1 MAIAAGCSAQPDFS
15 QALAEACQPIREAFA
30 AAPPDLTFVF
40 VSHHHAAH
48 FGEIGP
54 AIREQTGTRLLLGCT
69 GEAIIGGE
77 QELENQPALS
87 VWSAALPGSVLTT
100 FAVEFEETPD
110 GMVCSGVPE
119 GLGEH
124 LSETRAILMV
134 AEPYSSIPT
143 SLLDVFG
150 DELPGVPVIGGMAS
164 GGGPGANRL
173 FLNEYAVET
182 GAIGVVLRGG
192 PQVQTIVS
200 QGCRPIG
207 QPYVVTRADRNIIFE
222 LGGKTALER
231 LQEMFPGLSARDQQL
246 FEQGVFLGVAMSE
259 YRDTFQRGD
268 FLISNVLGADRDT
281 GAVAISNLVRLGQ
294 TVQFHLRDA
303 ATADEDLTQLLDQFQ
318 QSEPARAAGGLLFT
332 CNGRGTRMFPEPNH
346 DAGVVQNL
354 LGPLP
359 LAGMFAQGE
368 LGPVSG
374 KNYIH
379 GFTASLA
386 LFMVEEPA

>member
-1 MAIAAGCSAQPDFS
+1 
-15 QALAEACQPIREAFA
+15 
-30 AAPPDLTFVF
+30 
-40 VSHHHAAH
+40 
-48 FGEIGP
+48 
-54 AIREQTGTRLLLGCT
+54 
-69 GEAIIGGE
+69 
-77 QELENQPALS
+77 
-87 VWSAALPGSVLTT
+87 
-100 FAVEFEETPD
+100 
-110 GMVCSGVPE
+110 
-119 GLGEH
+119 
-124 LSETRAILMV
+124 
-134 AEPYSSIPT
+134 
-143 SLLDVFG
+143 
-150 DELPGVPVIGGMAS
+150 
-164 GGGPGANRL
+164 
-173 FLNEYAVET
+173 
-182 GAIGVVLRGG
+182 
-192 PQVQTIVS
+192 
-200 QGCRPIG
+200 
-207 QPYVVTRADRNIIFE
+207 
-222 LGGKTALER
+222 
-231 LQEMFPGLSARDQQL
+231 MFPGLSARDQQL

-346 DAGVVQNL
+346 DAGVVQNR